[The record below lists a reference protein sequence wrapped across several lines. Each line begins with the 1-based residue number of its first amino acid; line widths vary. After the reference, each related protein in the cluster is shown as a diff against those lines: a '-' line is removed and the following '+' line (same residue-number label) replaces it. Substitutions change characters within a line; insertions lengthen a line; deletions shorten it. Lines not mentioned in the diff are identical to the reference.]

1 MSLASPRG
9 LNHFIVS
16 YEQALGLIDLPLICI
31 ALVVPEHPDQV
42 RPSEA
47 KIIYKWFIIL
57 PSDSSVWH

>member
-1 MSLASPRG
+1 MCLVSHRG
-9 LNHFIVS
+9 LPHFIVS
-16 YEQALGLIDLPLICI
+16 YEKHRINRPLLICL